1 MCVCVCVC
9 VCVCYCVWIDWDG
22 VVEGGTGCDYVHEEM
37 GFACDF
43 LEPSM
48 CAWKEKLGVYV

>member
-1 MCVCVCVC
+1 MCVCVC

-43 LEPSM
+43 SETSM